1 MNKIVLD
8 TNVVISGILSKSYP
22 YRILYE
28 LVAEQRV
35 SLLLSSPVL
44 AEYTAVLNRDKF
56 SRVAGFK
63 QKADDILRHIERVGN
78 MYIPDIV
85 LNVITDK
92 ADNRFL
98 ELAVFAQA
106 DYLITGNSQDF
117 TFDKYENVA
126 IVSPAVYW
134 QTIQENET

>member
-1 MNKIVLD
+1 MLD

-35 SLLLSSPVL
+35 NLLLSASVL
-44 AEYTAVLNRDKF
+44 SEYKTVLSWDKF

-63 QKADDILRHIERVGN
+63 QKADAVLHHIERVGL
-78 MYIPDIV
+78 IQKPDII
-85 LNVITDK
+85 LDVIRDE

-98 ELAVFAQA
+98 ELAVFAGA

-134 QTIQENET
+134 QTVQQTEK